1 MLDQMKGQRG
11 EGRLLSKASYELLH
25 AAQPGS
31 QNGLGWGL
39 EPAPGGKPMWSHDGS
54 NGRWFG
60 IVVVLPDER
69 RAVMAVANAA
79 GEEVERTVNKLVVK
93 SLGLA

>member
-1 MLDQMKGQRG
+1 MP
-11 EGRLLSKASYELLH
+11 
-25 AAQPGS
+25 PGS